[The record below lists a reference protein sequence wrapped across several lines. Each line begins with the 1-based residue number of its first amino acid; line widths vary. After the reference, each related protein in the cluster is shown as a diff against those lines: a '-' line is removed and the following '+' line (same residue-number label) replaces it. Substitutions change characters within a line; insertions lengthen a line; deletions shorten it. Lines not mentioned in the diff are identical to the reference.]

1 MNVNHF
7 ELRSD
12 NAIVI
17 KNIELFS
24 SEILPKYFKHTSFKS
39 FEKQVSLL
47 LSSLRLSL
55 RVQLYLYDF
64 HRLPPVD
71 SDTQMVFGHECFKR
85 GRPDLLTNVSLR

>member
-39 FEKQVSLL
+39 FEKQVRLL
-47 LSSLRLSL
+47 LSFLRLSL
-55 RVQLYLYDF
+55 RVYCSYTSMTSIACPRWTRTRRWSL
-64 HRLPPVD
+64 
-71 SDTQMVFGHECFKR
+71 DTSASR
-85 GRPDLLTNVSLR
+85 GVVPTS